1 MISLAEGRPTGGGR
15 ELGHDGARADA
26 RQREVSRLAVVARDR
41 VREVARVRFTLAAKP
56 FRRLRR
62 FRERARSG
70 HADQSTPFS

>member
-1 MISLAEGRPTGGGR
+1 
-15 ELGHDGARADA
+15 
-26 RQREVSRLAVVARDR
+26 
-41 VREVARVRFTLAAKP
+41 VRFTLAAKP